1 MLTSFN
7 KPGKMQLACSGR
19 VVSSEGERF
28 LDAEEVAGSSPAP
41 PTKWLKE
48 AAKRRFFF
56 FNLSVN
62 TQFEIFIQL
71 QFLNFGFIIH
81 NI

>member
-48 AAKRRFFF
+48 APKRRFFF
-56 FNLSVN
+56 
-62 TQFEIFIQL
+62 
-71 QFLNFGFIIH
+71 
-81 NI
+81 

>member
-48 AAKRRFFF
+48 APKRRFFF
-56 FNLSVN
+56 
-62 TQFEIFIQL
+62 T
-71 QFLNFGFIIH
+71 FLLIPSLRFSSNSNF
-81 NI
+81 